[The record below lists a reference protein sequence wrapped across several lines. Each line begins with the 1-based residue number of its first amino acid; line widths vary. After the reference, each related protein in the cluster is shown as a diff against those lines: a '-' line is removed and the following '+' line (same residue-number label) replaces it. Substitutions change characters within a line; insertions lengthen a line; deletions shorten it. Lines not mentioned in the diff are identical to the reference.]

1 MNRFRRTKNQMS
13 FEINTASLPDLV
25 FTVLFFFMIT
35 THFQTV
41 PNQLKID
48 VPTAT
53 ELQKLQE
60 RSLII
65 YIMVGKEGIAGQA
78 RNDNGASQLV
88 IAGLTRNPLKEI
100 PNLQIQLNNEIITLE
115 QLPEKLQNLKNN
127 IPEAD
132 HTQLTTIL
140 KMDRNTPMGLVSDIK
155 NHLRKAEI
163 LTIHYSANR
172 HLATSAKKS

>member
-65 YIMVGKEGIAGQA
+65 YIMVGGDK
-78 RNDNGASQLV
+78 
-88 IAGLTRNPLKEI
+88 
-100 PNLQIQLNNEIITLE
+100 IQLNKEIITLE

-127 IPEAD
+127 TPEAD
-132 HTQLTTIL
+132 RSQLTTIL
-140 KMDRNTPMGLVSDIK
+140 KMDKNTPMGLVNDIK

-172 HLATSAKKS
+172 HLATSAKKL